1 MKMFLFRPSFV
12 TAGMVLQAFT
22 LLCIFLSMTS
32 VSAVPQYRP
41 IYKIVALDDV
51 PKPSRFVEP
60 LVAPSSSP
68 PVNGDP
74 AGPAPTS
81 SVSAAVPTAKPSN
94 ASSDPLVLDQ
104 SSGASHHLGGVHV
117 ALVVS
122 AAASAV
128 FLVF

>member
-32 VSAVPQYRP
+32 GKSLPRSLTHLSCSLLTYLRRSFIVSAVPQYRP

-94 ASSDPLVLDQ
+94 VCLIRVRRCQ
-104 SSGASHHLGGVHV
+104 R
-117 ALVVS
+117 
-122 AAASAV
+122 
-128 FLVF
+128 